1 MFQEINAQNGRKCRN
16 SDQELNYFLKVGR
29 QKFIKMFKLKI
40 RLIVA
45 VMVMFGITVFMGCEK
60 ENSKEVLPNQEDNL
74 NAITNEIASFVT
86 VKSNYRLNDF
96 FGTRYFKKRLCTKV

>member
-1 MFQEINAQNGRKCRN
+1 MLKNGRKCRN

-86 VKSNYRLNDF
+86 VKSNYRLNDLYRVKNF
-96 FGTRYFKKRLCTKV
+96 WNKIF